1 MQNLTFESFGLHPEI
16 LKAVVDAGFT
26 EPSPVQAEAI
36 PLVLS
41 GNDIVAQA
49 QTGTGKTAAFGLSTM
64 SMIDPTQNKVQIL
77 VITPTR
83 ELATQVSDELYSL
96 GRFRGVKTVT
106 IYGGSS
112 YSRQIGLIEKGAS
125 VVVATPGR
133 MLDLLK
139 NDKLYNFSPAIIV
152 LDEADEMLDMGF
164 LEDIEE
170 IFTYLPKVRQTLL
183 FSATM
188 PDPIKRLASK
198 ILNDPKFVSVT
209 PKDHTTNEDIEQL
222 YYVINEYERDDAMIR
237 LLDALE
243 PEKSIVF
250 CRTKKEVDRLS
261 TQLMAVGYAAK
272 GLHGDMEQNQRE
284 SVIKAF
290 RGSQIEILVATD
302 VAARGL
308 NVADISH
315 VFNYHMPFDPE
326 SYVHRIGRT
335 GRAGKKGTA
344 ITLVTPIEFHSMQ
357 RIGKKVGSKIEQRIV
372 PSLNEVK
379 ENKLTKMALAIKN
392 AELNDNA
399 AKLLTILEEEMD
411 IAQIALKLLSNL
423 LAENNPVGPDK
434 IGLDKK
440 TLENVVRNI
449 EERGG
454 DRGGRGGGYRGGS
467 RDGGRGRSGG
477 GSSGGGYRGNSGS
490 RDGGGSRDSRDGGGY
505 KGNRDSGSR
514 DSRPPRSDAPRSDSR
529 DSRPPRAPSS
539 DRGESRNP
547 FAREASST
555 RDSRD
560 SRPPRAPRSDAPRS
574 DSRDSRPPRGEGTA
588 SRAPKAAPR
597 NAYKKEEGRD

>member
-1 MQNLTFESFGLHPEI
+1 MQHTTFETFGLHQDI
-16 LKAVVDAGFT
+16 LKAVKEAGFT
-26 EPSPVQAEAI
+26 EPSPVQSEAI
-36 PLVLS
+36 PLVLA
-41 GNDIVAQA
+41 GHDIVAQA
-49 QTGTGKTAAFGLSTM
+49 QTGTGKTAAFGLSSM
-64 SMIDPTQNKVQIL
+64 SMIDPSQNRVQIL
-77 VITPTR
+77 VVTPTR
-83 ELATQVSDELYSL
+83 ELATQVSDELYAL

-125 VVVATPGR
+125 VIVATPGR

-139 NDKLYNFSPAIIV
+139 NDRLGKFAPEIIV

-198 ILNDPKFVSVT
+198 ILNEPKFVSVT
-209 PKDHTTNEDIEQL
+209 PKDHTTNEDIEQQ
-222 YYVINEYERDDAMIR
+222 YYVINEYERDNAMIR

-261 TQLMAVGYAAK
+261 TQLMAIGYAAK

-290 RGSQIEILVATD
+290 RSSQIEILVATD

-308 NVADISH
+308 NVADITH

-335 GRAGKKGTA
+335 GRAGKKGVA

-357 RIGKKVGSKIEQRIV
+357 RIGKKVGSKIEHKIV
-372 PSLNEVK
+372 PSLNDVK
-379 ENKLTKMALAIKN
+379 ENKLSKMAEEIRN
-392 AELNDNA
+392 AELNDSA
-399 AKLLTILEEEMD
+399 PKLLALLEEDMD
-411 IAQIALKLLSNL
+411 MAQIALKLLSNL
-423 LAENNPVGPDK
+423 LKENTPVGPNK

-440 TLENVVRNI
+440 TLESVVRNI
-449 EERGG
+449 EER
-454 DRGGRGGGYRGGS
+454 DNSRNRGGRGGNRGGYRGNSGGGS
-467 RDGGRGRSGG
+467 RDGGRG
-477 GSSGGGYRGNSGS
+477 GYRGNSS
-490 RDGGGSRDSRDGGGY
+490 REGGSRDDRPRSERTPSSSKPQGSKEGASRDG
-505 KGNRDSGSR
+505 
-514 DSRPPRSDAPRSDSR
+514 RPPRTPRSDARPSGNPRSSGSR
-529 DSRPPRAPSS
+529 GGSS
-539 DRGESRNP
+539 
-547 FAREASST
+547 
-555 RDSRD
+555 
-560 SRPPRAPRSDAPRS
+560 
-574 DSRDSRPPRGEGTA
+574 
-588 SRAPKAAPR
+588 
-597 NAYKKEEGRD
+597 EGRR

>member
-1 MQNLTFESFGLHPEI
+1 MQTFESFGLHQDI
-16 LKAVVDAGFT
+16 LKAITEAGFT

-36 PLVLS
+36 PLVLQ
-41 GNDIVAQA
+41 GHDIVAQA
-49 QTGTGKTAAFGLSTM
+49 QTGTGKTAAFGLPTM
-64 SMIDPTQNKVQIL
+64 SMIDANLNKVQLL

-96 GRFRGVKTVT
+96 GRFCGIKTVT

-125 VVVATPGR
+125 VIVATPGR

-139 NDKLYNFSPAIIV
+139 NGKLPGFAPKMVV

-170 IFTYLPKVRQTLL
+170 IFTYLPKERQTLL

-188 PDPIKRLASK
+188 PDPIKKLATK
-198 ILNDPKFVSVT
+198 ILHEPKFVSIT
-209 PKDHTTNEDIEQL
+209 PKDSTTNDDIEQL

-308 NVADISH
+308 NVADITH

-357 RIGKKVGSKIEQRIV
+357 RISKKVGSKMEHRIV
-372 PSLNEVK
+372 PSLRDVK
-379 ENKLTKMALAIKN
+379 EHKLVKIAEDIKS
-392 AELNDNA
+392 AELNENA
-399 AKLLTILEEEMD
+399 SKLLAILEDEMD
-411 IAQIALKLLSNL
+411 MSQIALKLLSNL
-423 LAENNPVGPDK
+423 LKENTPVGPDK

-440 TLENVVRNI
+440 TLENVVKNI
-449 EERGG
+449 EERENS
-454 DRGGRGGGYRGGS
+454 RGGRGGYRGS
-467 RDGGRGRSGG
+467 RDGGRG
-477 GSSGGGYRGNSGS
+477 GYRGNSGGS
-490 RDGGGSRDSRDGGGY
+490 RDGGGYRGSRDGGSRDSGGYKGTSSRDSGASRDSRPPRGDGVPRSDRGESRNPFAKEGGRSSGSRDGGGY
-505 KGNRDSGSR
+505 KGNRDSG
-514 DSRPPRSDAPRSDSR
+514 
-529 DSRPPRAPSS
+529 
-539 DRGESRNP
+539 
-547 FAREASST
+547 
-555 RDSRD
+555 D
-560 SRPPRAPRSDAPRS
+560 SRPPRAPRGDKPSGAPRS
-574 DSRDSRPPRGEGTA
+574 D
-588 SRAPKAAPR
+588 RAPKSAPR
-597 NAYKKEEGRD
+597 NAYKKD

>member
-1 MQNLTFESFGLHPEI
+1 MQTFESFGLHQDI
-16 LKAVVDAGFT
+16 LKAIVEAGFT
-26 EPSPVQAEAI
+26 EPSPVQEQSI
-36 PLVLS
+36 PLVLA
-41 GNDIVAQA
+41 GHDIVAQA
-49 QTGTGKTAAFGLSTM
+49 QTGTGKTAAFGLPTM
-64 SMIDPTQNKVQIL
+64 SMIDASQNRVQLL

-96 GRFRGVKTVT
+96 GRFCGIKTVT

-125 VVVATPGR
+125 VIVATPGR

-139 NDKLYNFSPAIIV
+139 NGKLPGFSPKMVV

-170 IFTYLPKVRQTLL
+170 IFTYLPKERQTLL

-188 PDPIKRLASK
+188 PEPIKRLATK
-198 ILNDPKFVSVT
+198 ILQEPKFVSVT

-222 YYVINEYERDDAMIR
+222 YYVINEYERDDAMVR

-284 SVIKAF
+284 SVIKGF
-290 RGSQIEILVATD
+290 RSSQIELLVATD

-308 NVADISH
+308 NVADITH

-357 RIGKKVGSKIEQRIV
+357 RISKKVGSKMEHRIV
-372 PSLNEVK
+372 PSLRDVK
-379 ENKLTKMALAIKN
+379 ENKLSKMAEDIKN
-392 AELNDNA
+392 ASINESA
-399 AKLLTILEEEMD
+399 MKLLSMLEEEMD
-411 IAQIALKLLSNL
+411 MAQIALKLLSSL
-423 LAENNPVGPDK
+423 LEENSPAGPDR

-440 TLENVVRNI
+440 TLENVVRSI
-449 EERGG
+449 EERENS
-454 DRGGRGGGYRGGS
+454 RGGRGGGYRGG
-467 RDGGRGRSGG
+467 RDGGRSRSN
-477 GSSGGGYRGNSGS
+477 SGGYRGSREGGRDFG
-490 RDGGGSRDSRDGGGY
+490 RDGGREGGGY
-505 KGNRDSGSR
+505 KGNRDSAGGSRDSR
-514 DSRPPRSDAPRSDSR
+514 DSRPPRSD
-529 DSRPPRAPSS
+529 
-539 DRGESRNP
+539 RGDTRNP
-547 FAREASST
+547 FAKEGGSRERSSE
-555 RDSRD
+555 SRA
-560 SRPPRAPRSDAPRS
+560 PRAPRSDAPRAPRS
-574 DSRDSRPPRGEGTA
+574 EGSTRPK
-588 SRAPKAAPR
+588 SAPR
-597 NAYKKEEGRD
+597 NAYKKEGGKD

>member
-1 MQNLTFESFGLHPEI
+1 MQNLTFESFGLHQDI
-16 LKAVVDAGFT
+16 LKAVVEAGFK
-26 EPSPVQAEAI
+26 EPSPVQSEAI
-36 PLVLS
+36 PLVLA
-41 GNDIVAQA
+41 GHDIVAQA

-64 SMIDPTQNKVQIL
+64 SMIDPTQNRVQIL

-96 GRFRGVKTVT
+96 GRFRGIKTVT

-125 VVVATPGR
+125 VIVATPGR

-139 NDKLYNFSPAIIV
+139 NDKLYNFAPQIV
-152 LDEADEMLDMGF
+152 ILDEADEMLDMGF

-170 IFTYLPKVRQTLL
+170 IFTYLPKERQTLL

-188 PDPIKRLASK
+188 PEPIKRLASK
-198 ILNDPKFVSVT
+198 ILNEPKFVSVT
-209 PKDHTTNEDIEQL
+209 PKDHTTNEDIEQQ
-222 YYVINEYERDDAMIR
+222 YYVINEYERDNAMIR

-261 TQLMAVGYAAK
+261 TQLMAVGYTAK

-290 RGSQIEILVATD
+290 RSSQIELLVATD

-335 GRAGKKGTA
+335 GRAGKKGVA

-357 RIGKKVGSKIEQRIV
+357 RIGKKVGSKIEHKIV
-372 PSLNEVK
+372 PSLSDVK
-379 ENKLTKMALAIKN
+379 ENKLVKIAEEIRN
-392 AELNDNA
+392 AELNDSA
-399 AKLLTILEEEMD
+399 SKLLSILEEDMD
-411 IAQIALKLLSNL
+411 MAQIALKLLSNL
-423 LAENNPVGPDK
+423 LKENTPVGPNK

-440 TLENVVRNI
+440 TLESVVKNI
-449 EERGG
+449 EER
-454 DRGGRGGGYRGGS
+454 DNNRGRSGSGRGGYRGNGGGS
-467 RDGGRGRSGG
+467 RDGGSR
-477 GSSGGGYRGNSGS
+477 GGYRGNSAP
-490 RDGGGSRDSRDGGGY
+490 REGGSRDDRPRGDRNSSSRDG
-505 KGNRDSGSR
+505 
-514 DSRPPRSDAPRSDSR
+514 APR
-529 DSRPPRAPSS
+529 
-539 DRGESRNP
+539 
-547 FAREASST
+547 T
-555 RDSRD
+555 D
-560 SRPPRAPRSDAPRS
+560 SRPPRAPRGDFKPSGVPSGDGRRAPRS
-574 DSRDSRPPRGEGTA
+574 SGSRGS
-588 SRAPKAAPR
+588 S
-597 NAYKKEEGRD
+597 EGRR

>member
-1 MQNLTFESFGLHPEI
+1 MQTFESFGLHQDI
-16 LKAVVDAGFT
+16 LKAITEAGFT

-36 PLVLS
+36 PLVLQ
-41 GNDIVAQA
+41 GHDIVAQA
-49 QTGTGKTAAFGLSTM
+49 QTGTGKTAAFGLPTM
-64 SMIDPTQNKVQIL
+64 SMIDTNLNKVQLL

-96 GRFRGVKTVT
+96 GRFCGIKTVT

-125 VVVATPGR
+125 VIVATPGR

-139 NDKLYNFSPAIIV
+139 NGKLPGFAPKMVV

-170 IFTYLPKVRQTLL
+170 IFTYLPKERQTLL

-188 PDPIKRLASK
+188 PDPIKKLATK
-198 ILNDPKFVSVT
+198 ILHEPKFVSIT
-209 PKDHTTNEDIEQL
+209 PKDSTTNDDIEQL

-308 NVADISH
+308 NVADITH

-357 RIGKKVGSKIEQRIV
+357 RISKKVGSKMEHRIV
-372 PSLNEVK
+372 PSLRDVK
-379 ENKLTKMALAIKN
+379 EHKLVKIAEDIKS
-392 AELNDNA
+392 AELNENA
-399 AKLLTILEEEMD
+399 FKLLAILEDEMD
-411 IAQIALKLLSNL
+411 MSQIALKLLSNL
-423 LAENNPVGPDK
+423 LKENTPVGPDK

-440 TLENVVRNI
+440 TLENVVKNI
-449 EERGG
+449 EERENS
-454 DRGGRGGGYRGGS
+454 RGGRGGYRGS
-467 RDGGRGRSGG
+467 RDGGRG
-477 GSSGGGYRGNSGS
+477 GYRGNSGGS
-490 RDGGGSRDSRDGGGY
+490 RDGGGYRGSRDGGSRDSGGYKGTSSRDSGASRDSRPPRGDGVPRSDRGESRNPFAKEGGRSSGSRDGGGY
-505 KGNRDSGSR
+505 KGNRDSG
-514 DSRPPRSDAPRSDSR
+514 
-529 DSRPPRAPSS
+529 
-539 DRGESRNP
+539 
-547 FAREASST
+547 
-555 RDSRD
+555 D
-560 SRPPRAPRSDAPRS
+560 SRPPRAPRGDKPSGAPRS
-574 DSRDSRPPRGEGTA
+574 D
-588 SRAPKAAPR
+588 RAPKSAPR
-597 NAYKKEEGRD
+597 NAYKKD

>member
-1 MQNLTFESFGLHPEI
+1 MQSFEIFGLHPEI
-16 LKAVVDAGFT
+16 IKAIKEAGFK
-26 EPSPVQAEAI
+26 EPSPVQQQAI
-36 PLVLS
+36 PLVLE
-41 GNDIVAQA
+41 GHDIVAQA
-49 QTGTGKTAAFGLSTM
+49 QTGTGKTAAFGLPTM
-64 SMIDPTQNKVQIL
+64 SQIDPEQNRVQLL

-96 GRFRGVKTVT
+96 GRFRGIKTVT

-139 NDKLYNFSPAIIV
+139 NGKLPGFAPKIVV

-170 IFTYLPKVRQTLL
+170 IFTYLPKERQTLL

-188 PDPIKRLASK
+188 PDPIKKLATK
-198 ILNDPKFVSVT
+198 ILHDPKFVSIT
-209 PKDHTTNEDIEQL
+209 PKDNTTNDDIEQL

-243 PEKSIVF
+243 PEKAIVF

-261 TQLMAVGYAAK
+261 TQLMAVGHAAK

-290 RGSQIEILVATD
+290 RHSQIEILVATD

-344 ITLVTPIEFHSMQ
+344 VTLVTPIEFHSMQ
-357 RIGKKVGSKIEQRIV
+357 RISKKVGSKPEYRIM
-372 PSLNEVK
+372 PSLQDVK
-379 ENKLTKMALAIKN
+379 ESKLSKIAGEIKN
-392 AELNDNA
+392 TEINDNA
-399 AKLLTILEEEMD
+399 IKLLALLEDEMD
-411 IAQIALKLLSNL
+411 IAQIALKLLSSL
-423 LAENNPVGPDK
+423 LAEHTPVGPDK
-434 IGLDKK
+434 IGLDRK
-440 TLENVVRNI
+440 TLEHVVRNI
-449 EERGG
+449 EEKEAEKNKG
-454 DRGGRGGGYRGGS
+454 RGGRRDGGGYRS
-467 RDGGRGRSGG
+467 
-477 GSSGGGYRGNSGS
+477 GGYRGNSGGS
-490 RDGGGSRDSRDGGGY
+490 RDGNRSGGSREGGYKGTSSRPSSSGGY
-505 KGNRDSGSR
+505 KGNRD
-514 DSRPPRSDAPRSDSR
+514 
-529 DSRPPRAPSS
+529 
-539 DRGESRNP
+539 
-547 FAREASST
+547 
-555 RDSRD
+555 
-560 SRPPRAPRSDAPRS
+560 
-574 DSRDSRPPRGEGTA
+574 EGTRSTDRNERA
-588 SRAPKAAPR
+588 SRPR
-597 NAYKKEEGRD
+597 NAYKKDTASK

>member
-1 MQNLTFESFGLHPEI
+1 METTTPTFESFGLHQDI
-16 LKAVVDAGFT
+16 LKAVVEAGFK

-36 PLVLS
+36 PLVLQ
-41 GNDIVAQA
+41 GFDIVAQA
-49 QTGTGKTAAFGLSTM
+49 QTGTGKTAAFGLSTL
-64 SMIDPTQNKVQIL
+64 SMIDPKQNKVQVL
-77 VITPTR
+77 VVTPTR
-83 ELATQVSDELYSL
+83 ELATQVSDELFSL
-96 GRFRGVKTVT
+96 GRFRDVKTVT

-125 VVVATPGR
+125 VIVATPGR

-139 NDKLYNFSPAIIV
+139 NDRLGHFAPKIIV

-209 PKDHTTNEDIEQL
+209 PKDHTTNEDIEQQ
-222 YYVINEYERDDAMIR
+222 YYVINEYERDNAMIR

-261 TQLMAVGYAAK
+261 TQLMAIGYMAK

-284 SVIKAF
+284 TVIKAF
-290 RGSQIEILVATD
+290 RSSQIEILVATD

-335 GRAGKKGTA
+335 GRAGKKGVA

-357 RIGKKVGSKIEQRIV
+357 RIGKKVGSKIEHKIV
-372 PSLNEVK
+372 PSLSDVK
-379 ENKLTKMALAIKN
+379 ENKLVKMAEDIRN
-392 AELNDNA
+392 AELNDSA
-399 AKLLTILEEEMD
+399 AKLLTILEEDMD

-423 LAENNPVGPDK
+423 LKENTPVGPNK

-440 TLENVVRNI
+440 TLESVVKNI
-449 EERGG
+449 E
-454 DRGGRGGGYRGGS
+454 D
-467 RDGGRGRSGG
+467 RDGNRGR
-477 GSSGGGYRGNSGS
+477 SGGGYRGN
-490 RDGGGSRDSRDGGGY
+490 GGGASRGGYRGSSGPREGGGY
-505 KGNRDSGSR
+505 KGNNPREGSSSDRPRDDRPRDDRPRGDRAPSSRPQGSR
-514 DSRPPRSDAPRSDSR
+514 DGAPSAPRGDSRPPRSPRSDFKPSGNPRGDSAGRPAPRSSGSR
-529 DSRPPRAPSS
+529 SGTGSS
-539 DRGESRNP
+539 
-547 FAREASST
+547 
-555 RDSRD
+555 
-560 SRPPRAPRSDAPRS
+560 
-574 DSRDSRPPRGEGTA
+574 
-588 SRAPKAAPR
+588 
-597 NAYKKEEGRD
+597 EGRH

>member
-1 MQNLTFESFGLHPEI
+1 MQTFESFGLHQDI
-16 LKAVVDAGFT
+16 LKAITEAGFT

-36 PLVLS
+36 PLVLQ
-41 GNDIVAQA
+41 GHDIVAQA
-49 QTGTGKTAAFGLSTM
+49 QTGTGKTAAFGLPTM
-64 SMIDPTQNKVQIL
+64 SMIDANLNKVQLL

-96 GRFRGVKTVT
+96 GRFCGIKTVT

-125 VVVATPGR
+125 VIVATPGR

-139 NDKLYNFSPAIIV
+139 NGKLPGFAPKMVV

-170 IFTYLPKVRQTLL
+170 IFTYLPKERQTLL

-188 PDPIKRLASK
+188 PDPIKKLATK
-198 ILNDPKFVSVT
+198 ILHEPKFVSIT
-209 PKDHTTNEDIEQL
+209 PKDSTTNDDIEQL

-261 TQLMAVGYAAK
+261 TQLMAV
-272 GLHGDMEQNQRE
+272 
-284 SVIKAF
+284 AF
-290 RGSQIEILVATD
+290 RGSQLEILVATD

-308 NVADISH
+308 NVADITH

-357 RIGKKVGSKIEQRIV
+357 RISKKVGSKMEHRIV
-372 PSLNEVK
+372 PSLRDVK
-379 ENKLTKMALAIKN
+379 EHKLVKIAEDIKS
-392 AELNDNA
+392 AELNENA
-399 AKLLTILEEEMD
+399 SKLLAILEDEMD
-411 IAQIALKLLSNL
+411 MSQIALKLLSNL
-423 LAENNPVGPDK
+423 LKENTPVGPDK

-440 TLENVVRNI
+440 TLENVVKNI
-449 EERGG
+449 EERENS
-454 DRGGRGGGYRGGS
+454 RGGRGGYRGS
-467 RDGGRGRSGG
+467 RDGGRG
-477 GSSGGGYRGNSGS
+477 GYRGNSGGS
-490 RDGGGSRDSRDGGGY
+490 RDGGGYRGSRDGGSRDSGGYKGTSSRDSGASRDSRPPRGDGVPRSDRGESRNPFAKEGGRSSGSRDGGGY
-505 KGNRDSGSR
+505 KGNRDSG
-514 DSRPPRSDAPRSDSR
+514 
-529 DSRPPRAPSS
+529 
-539 DRGESRNP
+539 
-547 FAREASST
+547 
-555 RDSRD
+555 D
-560 SRPPRAPRSDAPRS
+560 SRPPRAPRGDKPSGAPRS
-574 DSRDSRPPRGEGTA
+574 D
-588 SRAPKAAPR
+588 RAPKSAPR
-597 NAYKKEEGRD
+597 NAYKKD

>member
-1 MQNLTFESFGLHPEI
+1 MQTFESFGLHQDI
-16 LKAVVDAGFT
+16 LKAVVEAGFT
-26 EPSPVQAEAI
+26 EPSPVQEQAI
-36 PLVLS
+36 PLVLA
-41 GNDIVAQA
+41 GHDIVAQA
-49 QTGTGKTAAFGLSTM
+49 QTGTGKTAAFGLPTM
-64 SMIDPTQNKVQIL
+64 SMIDASQNKVQLL

-96 GRFRGVKTVT
+96 GRFCGIKTVT

-125 VVVATPGR
+125 VIVATPGR

-139 NDKLYNFSPAIIV
+139 NGKLPGFSPKMVV

-170 IFTYLPKVRQTLL
+170 IFTYLPKERQTLL

-188 PDPIKRLASK
+188 PEPIKKLATK
-198 ILNDPKFVSVT
+198 ILQEPKFVSVT

-290 RGSQIEILVATD
+290 RSSQIELLVATD

-357 RIGKKVGSKIEQRIV
+357 RIGKKVGSKIEHRIV
-372 PSLNEVK
+372 PSLRDVK
-379 ENKLTKMALAIKN
+379 ESKLAKIADDIKN
-392 AELNDNA
+392 AEMNESA
-399 AKLLTILEEEMD
+399 VKLLAILEEDMD
-411 IAQIALKLLSNL
+411 MAQIALKLLSNL
-423 LAENNPVGPDK
+423 LQENAPVGPDK

-449 EERGG
+449 EERENS
-454 DRGGRGGGYRGGS
+454 RGGRGGGR
-467 RDGGRGRSGG
+467 RDGRSGG
-477 GSSGGGYRGNSGS
+477 YRGNGGGSREGGGYRGS
-490 RDGGGSRDSRDGGGY
+490 REGGRDFGSRDGGGY
-505 KGNRDSGSR
+505 KGNRDNAGGSR
-514 DSRPPRSDAPRSDSR
+514 DSR

-547 FAREASST
+547 FAKEGSRERSSE
-555 RDSRD
+555 SRA
-560 SRPPRAPRSDAPRS
+560 PRAPRSDAPRA
-574 DSRDSRPPRGEGTA
+574 PRGESSS
-588 SRAPKAAPR
+588 SRAPKSAPR
-597 NAYKKEEGRD
+597 NAYKKD

>member
-1 MQNLTFESFGLHPEI
+1 MENNTTTFESFGLNPEI
-16 LKAVVDAGFT
+16 LKAVVEAGFT
-26 EPSPVQAEAI
+26 EPSPVQVEAI
-36 PLVLS
+36 PLVLA

-49 QTGTGKTAAFGLSTM
+49 QTGTGKTAAFGLPTL
-64 SMIDPTQNKVQIL
+64 SMLDQHLNKVQLL

-96 GRFRGVKTVT
+96 GRFCGIKTVT

-125 VVVATPGR
+125 VIVATPGR

-139 NDKLYNFSPAIIV
+139 NGRLPGFAPKMVV

-170 IFTYLPKVRQTLL
+170 IFTYLPKERQTLL

-198 ILNDPKFVSVT
+198 ILHEPKFVSIT

-261 TQLMAVGYAAK
+261 TQLMAVGHAAK

-290 RGSQIEILVATD
+290 RSSQIEILVATD

-357 RIGKKVGSKIEQRIV
+357 RIGKKVGSKIEHRIV
-372 PSLNEVK
+372 PSLRDVK
-379 ENKLTKMALAIKN
+379 ENKLVKIADDIKN
-392 AELNDNA
+392 ADLNENA
-399 AKLLTILEEEMD
+399 SKLLSILEEEMD
-411 IAQIALKLLSNL
+411 MSQIALKLLSNL
-423 LAENNPVGPDK
+423 LKENTPVGPDK

-440 TLENVVRNI
+440 TLESVVKNI
-449 EERGG
+449 EERDGG
-454 DRGGRGGGYRGGS
+454 RGGRSGGYRGNSGGGYRGS
-467 RDGGRGRSGG
+467 RD
-477 GSSGGGYRGNSGS
+477 GGGYRGNSSRDGGGYRGTSSTGS
-490 RDGGGSRDSRDGGGY
+490 RDGGGYKGANPRDGGSRDARPPRGDGVPRSDSRGESRNPFAKEGSSSTPREGGY
-505 KGNRDSGSR
+505 KGNRDSG
-514 DSRPPRSDAPRSDSR
+514 
-529 DSRPPRAPSS
+529 
-539 DRGESRNP
+539 
-547 FAREASST
+547 
-555 RDSRD
+555 D
-560 SRPPRAPRSDAPRS
+560 SRPPRAPRADRPSAPRS
-574 DSRDSRPPRGEGTA
+574 DAG
-588 SRAPKAAPR
+588 RAPKAAPR
-597 NAYKKEEGRD
+597 NAYKKD

>member
-1 MQNLTFESFGLHPEI
+1 MQTFESFGLHQDI
-16 LKAVVDAGFT
+16 LKAITEAGFK
-26 EPSPVQAEAI
+26 EPSPVQQQAI
-36 PLVLS
+36 PLVLQ
-41 GNDIVAQA
+41 GHDIVAQA
-49 QTGTGKTAAFGLSTM
+49 QTGTGKTAAFGLPTM
-64 SMIDPTQNKVQIL
+64 SMIDANLNKVQLL

-96 GRFRGVKTVT
+96 GRFCGIKTVT

-125 VVVATPGR
+125 VIVATPGR

-139 NDKLYNFSPAIIV
+139 NGKLPGFAPKMVV

-170 IFTYLPKVRQTLL
+170 IFTYLPKERQTLL

-188 PDPIKRLASK
+188 PDPIKRLATK
-198 ILNDPKFVSVT
+198 ILHDPQFVSVT

-222 YYVINEYERDDAMIR
+222 YYVINEYERDDAMVR

-290 RGSQIEILVATD
+290 RSSQIELLVATD

-357 RIGKKVGSKIEQRIV
+357 RIGKKVGSKIEHRIV
-372 PSLNEVK
+372 PSLRDVK
-379 ENKLTKMALAIKN
+379 ESKLAKIADDIRN
-392 AELNDNA
+392 AEMNESA
-399 AKLLTILEEEMD
+399 VKLLAILEEDMD
-411 IAQIALKLLSNL
+411 MAQIALKLLSNL
-423 LAENNPVGPDK
+423 LQENAPVGPDK

-440 TLENVVRNI
+440 TLENVVKSI
-449 EERGG
+449 EER
-454 DRGGRGGGYRGGS
+454 DASRGGRGGGYRGNS
-467 RDGGRGRSGG
+467 RGGDRGGRS
-477 GSSGGGYRGNSGS
+477 SSGGGYRGSSSGS
-490 RDGGGSRDSRDGGGY
+490 RDGAPREGGGY
-505 KGNRDSGSR
+505 KGNRDNAGGSR
-514 DSRPPRSDAPRSDSR
+514 DSR

-547 FAREASST
+547 FAKEGSSP
-555 RDSRD
+555 RSESRAPRSPRSD
-560 SRPPRAPRSDAPRS
+560 APRAPRSDAPRA
-574 DSRDSRPPRGEGTA
+574 PRGEGSA
-588 SRAPKAAPR
+588 SRAPKSAPR
-597 NAYKKEEGRD
+597 NAYKKD

>member
-1 MQNLTFESFGLHPEI
+1 MQTFESFGLHQDI
-16 LKAVVDAGFT
+16 LKAITEAGFK
-26 EPSPVQAEAI
+26 EPSPVQQQAI
-36 PLVLS
+36 PLVLE
-41 GNDIVAQA
+41 GHDIVAQA
-49 QTGTGKTAAFGLSTM
+49 QTGTGKTAAFGLPTM
-64 SMIDPTQNKVQIL
+64 SMIDANLHKVQLL

-96 GRFRGVKTVT
+96 GRFCGIKTVT

-125 VVVATPGR
+125 VIVATPGR

-139 NDKLYNFSPAIIV
+139 NGKLPGFSPKMVV

-170 IFTYLPKVRQTLL
+170 IFTYLPKERQTLL

-188 PDPIKRLASK
+188 PDPIKKLATK
-198 ILNDPKFVSVT
+198 ILQEPKFVSIT
-209 PKDHTTNEDIEQL
+209 PKDSTTNDDIEQL

-237 LLDALE
+237 LLDSFE

-284 SVIKAF
+284 SVIKGF
-290 RGSQIEILVATD
+290 RSSQIEILVATD

-357 RIGKKVGSKIEQRIV
+357 RIGKKVGSKMEHRIV
-372 PSLNEVK
+372 PSLGDVK
-379 ENKLTKMALAIKN
+379 ESKLIKIADDIKT
-392 AELNDNA
+392 AEINESA
-399 AKLLTILEEEMD
+399 SKLLTLLEEEMD
-411 IAQIALKLLSNL
+411 MSQIALKLLSNL
-423 LAENNPVGPDK
+423 LKENHPVGPDK

-449 EERGG
+449 EERENS
-454 DRGGRGGGYRGGS
+454 RGGRGGGRRDGGRGGYRGNSGGS
-467 RDGGRGRSGG
+467 RDGGGYRGGDRNREG
-477 GSSGGGYRGNSGS
+477 GSGSRGDGEGGSGYRGNSGS
-490 RDGGGSRDSRDGGGY
+490 RDGGGYKGSRDG
-505 KGNRDSGSR
+505 NR
-514 DSRPPRSDAPRSDSR
+514 DSRPPR
-529 DSRPPRAPSS
+529 S

-547 FAREASST
+547 FAKDGGS
-555 RDSRD
+555 
-560 SRPPRAPRSDAPRS
+560 
-574 DSRDSRPPRGEGTA
+574 RGESKPA
-588 SRAPKAAPR
+588 RAPKAAPR
-597 NAYKKEEGRD
+597 NAYKKD

>member
-1 MQNLTFESFGLHPEI
+1 MENNTPTFESFGLHPEI
-16 LKAVVDAGFT
+16 LKAVVEAGFT
-26 EPSPVQAEAI
+26 EPSPVQAESI
-36 PLVLS
+36 PLVLA

-64 SMIDPTQNKVQIL
+64 SMIDPHLNKVQLL

-125 VVVATPGR
+125 VIVATPGR

-139 NDKLYNFSPAIIV
+139 NGRLPGFSPKMVV

-170 IFTYLPKVRQTLL
+170 IFTYLPKERQTLL

-198 ILNDPKFVSVT
+198 ILNEPKFVSVT

-290 RGSQIEILVATD
+290 RSSQIEILVATD

-357 RIGKKVGSKIEQRIV
+357 RIGKKVGSKIEHRIV
-372 PSLNEVK
+372 PSLRDVK
-379 ENKLTKMALAIKN
+379 ENKLIKIAEDIKN
-392 AELNDNA
+392 AELNENA
-399 AKLLTILEEEMD
+399 TKLLAILEEEMD
-411 IAQIALKLLSNL
+411 MSQIALKLLSNL
-423 LAENNPVGPDK
+423 LKENTPVGPDK

-440 TLENVVRNI
+440 TLENVVKNI
-449 EERGG
+449 EE
-454 DRGGRGGGYRGGS
+454 

-477 GSSGGGYRGNSGS
+477 GYRGNSGGRSSGGYRGNSGGSREGGGYRGNSSSGS
-490 RDGGGSRDSRDGGGY
+490 RDGGGYKGSNPRDGGSRDARPPRGDGIPRSDSRGESRNPFAKEGSSSAPREGGGY
-505 KGNRDSGSR
+505 KGNRDSG
-514 DSRPPRSDAPRSDSR
+514 
-529 DSRPPRAPSS
+529 
-539 DRGESRNP
+539 
-547 FAREASST
+547 
-555 RDSRD
+555 D
-560 SRPPRAPRSDAPRS
+560 SRPPRAPRADRPSAPRS
-574 DSRDSRPPRGEGTA
+574 DAG
-588 SRAPKAAPR
+588 RAPKAAPR
-597 NAYKKEEGRD
+597 NAYKKD

>member
-1 MQNLTFESFGLHPEI
+1 MQTFESFGLHQDI
-16 LKAVVDAGFT
+16 LKAITEAGFT
-26 EPSPVQAEAI
+26 EPSPVQTEAI
-36 PLVLS
+36 PLVLA

-49 QTGTGKTAAFGLSTM
+49 QTGTGKTAAFGLPTM
-64 SMIDPTQNKVQIL
+64 SMIDAHLNKVQLL

-96 GRFRGVKTVT
+96 GRFCGIKTVT

-125 VVVATPGR
+125 VIVATPGR

-139 NDKLYNFSPAIIV
+139 NDRLPGFSPKMVV

-170 IFTYLPKVRQTLL
+170 IFTYLPKERQTLL

-198 ILNDPKFVSVT
+198 ILHEPKFVSIT

-290 RGSQIEILVATD
+290 RSSQIEILVATD

-308 NVADISH
+308 NVADITH

-357 RIGKKVGSKIEQRIV
+357 RIGKKVGSKMEHRMV
-372 PSLNEVK
+372 PSLRDVK
-379 ENKLTKMALAIKN
+379 ENKLVKIADEIKN
-392 AELNDNA
+392 AELNENA
-399 AKLLTILEEEMD
+399 SKLLLILEEEMD
-411 IAQIALKLLSNL
+411 MSQIALKLLSNL
-423 LAENNPVGPDK
+423 LKENTPVGPDK

-449 EERGG
+449 EERDNSRGRR
-454 DRGGRGGGYRGGS
+454 DGGRGGYRGNSGS
-467 RDGGRGRSGG
+467 RDGGR
-477 GSSGGGYRGNSGS
+477 GGYRGNSGS
-490 RDGGGSRDSRDGGGY
+490 RDGGGY
-505 KGNRDSGSR
+505 KGSNPREGGSR
-514 DSRPPRSDAPRSDSR
+514 DSRPPRGDAP
-529 DSRPPRAPSS
+529 
-539 DRGESRNP
+539 RGESRNP
-547 FAREASST
+547 FAKEGSSSAPREGGYKGN
-555 RDSRD
+555 RDGGD
-560 SRPPRAPRSDAPRS
+560 SRPPRAPRADRPSAPRS
-574 DSRDSRPPRGEGTA
+574 DAG
-588 SRAPKAAPR
+588 RAPRSAPR
-597 NAYKKEEGRD
+597 NAYKKD

>member
-1 MQNLTFESFGLHPEI
+1 MQTFESFGLHQDI
-16 LKAVVDAGFT
+16 LKAVKEAGFT
-26 EPSPVQAEAI
+26 EPSPVQEQAI
-36 PLVLS
+36 PLVLA

-49 QTGTGKTAAFGLSTM
+49 QTGTGKTAAFGLPTM
-64 SMIDPTQNKVQIL
+64 SMIDASHNKVQLL

-96 GRFRGVKTVT
+96 GRFCGIKTVT

-125 VVVATPGR
+125 VIVATPGR

-139 NDKLYNFSPAIIV
+139 NGKLPGFSPKMVV

-170 IFTYLPKVRQTLL
+170 IFTYLPKERQTLL

-188 PDPIKRLASK
+188 PDPIKKLATK
-198 ILNDPKFVSVT
+198 ILHDPKFVSVT

-222 YYVINEYERDDAMIR
+222 YYVINEHERDDAMVR

-290 RGSQIEILVATD
+290 RSSQIELLVATD

-357 RIGKKVGSKIEQRIV
+357 RIGKKVGSKIEHRII
-372 PSLNEVK
+372 PSLHDVK
-379 ENKLTKMALAIKN
+379 ESKLSKIANDIRN
-392 AELNDNA
+392 ATMNDSA
-399 AKLLTILEEEMD
+399 VKLLAMLEEDMD
-411 IAQIALKLLSNL
+411 MAQIALKLLSNL
-423 LAENNPVGPDK
+423 LKENAPVGPDK

-440 TLENVVRNI
+440 TLEHVVKSI
-449 EERGG
+449 EERENNRSGG
-454 DRGGRGGGYRGGS
+454 RGGYRGSRDGRRGGYRGSSSRDGGGYRGSNPRDGSKEGGGYKSASS
-467 RDGGRGRSGG
+467 RDGGKE
-477 GSSGGGYRGNSGS
+477 
-490 RDGGGSRDSRDGGGY
+490 GGGY
-505 KGNRDSGSR
+505 KGNRDKKEIGKDTRPPRNDRGDNRNPFAKEASGSR
-514 DSRPPRSDAPRSDSR
+514 DGRSDNRAPRPPRNDAPRAPKTEGS
-529 DSRPPRAPSS
+529 SRPKS
-539 DRGESRNP
+539 
-547 FAREASST
+547 
-555 RDSRD
+555 
-560 SRPPRAPRSDAPRS
+560 
-574 DSRDSRPPRGEGTA
+574 
-588 SRAPKAAPR
+588 APR
-597 NAYKKEEGRD
+597 NAYKKD